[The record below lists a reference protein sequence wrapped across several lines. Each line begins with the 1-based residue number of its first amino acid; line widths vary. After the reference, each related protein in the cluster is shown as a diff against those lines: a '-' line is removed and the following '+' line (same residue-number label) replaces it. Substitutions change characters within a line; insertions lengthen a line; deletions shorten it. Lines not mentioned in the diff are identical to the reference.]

1 MPYIRPSA
9 GPRPTRKAYPSDL
22 SDAEWLL
29 LEPLLPVRRTRGQP
43 RIHSHRELLNGILY
57 VLREGVKWRALPP
70 GTRLRVLPPWPTVY
84 AYFRDWQDDGTWKRV
99 HDALMRADRETSGRD
114 EEPTAGSIDSQTAR
128 TTEAGGERGYDGGKR
143 LTGRKRHLVVD
154 TDGRALTLDVVPA
167 DVQDPIAGQDLLEV
181 ATAEHPTLL
190 LLWADGRYR
199 GGFEDRAAEL
209 GVTVEI
215 VRRAPG
221 ANGFQLLP
229 RRWPIERTFA
239 WLLKC
244 RRLVR
249 DYEHLVESAKAWIHL
264 AMSRIYLQ
272 RLARL
277 AY

>member
-1 MPYIRPSA
+1 MPYIL
-9 GPRPTRKAYPSDL
+9 PRNGHKRARKAYPSDL

-29 LEPLLPVRRTRGQP
+29 IEPLLPRRRTRGQP
-43 RIHSHRELLNGILY
+43 RIHSHRELLNGMLY
-57 VLREGVKWRALPP
+57 VLREGVKWRALPHD
-70 GTRLRVLPPWPTVY
+70 LPPWPTVY

-99 HDALMRADRETSGRD
+99 HDALRGADRETTGRQ
-114 EEPTAGSIDSQTAR
+114 EEPSAGSIDSQTVK

-143 LTGRKRHLVVD
+143 MTGRKRHLVVD
-154 TDGRALTLDVVPA
+154 TEGRVLSLDVLPA

-181 ATAEHPTLL
+181 AKGEHDRLA
-190 LLWADGRYR
+190 LLWADGRYQ

-209 GVTVEI
+209 GVTVE
-215 VRRAPG
+215 VVTRAPG
-221 ANGFQLLP
+221 TKGFQLLP
-229 RRWPIERTFA
+229 RRWPVERTFA

-249 DYEHLVESAKAWIHL
+249 DYEHLVESAKAWIYL